1 MVQKILIVDDELDKK
16 RKLYNLLYEASLS
29 KNWYKLIFSTTGEE
43 ALEIIKKDKK
53 QEISLIILD
62 LRLDKGE
69 INGVDFANTLAASHI
84 DKKIIVWTAYK
95 EWSNSFS
102 DLAKNNII
110 KVIQRTDY
118 SLLYLKDLCDAFIMG
133 QQLEAPGKQGAS
145 ANSKMLGYHSIRRMV
160 KSLPER
166 QRYNLFVEI
175 LPIFKPET
183 LLKIKNDLPQSI
195 DDILDDSMQRS
206 LLKQWIEEQQNVY
219 GLLKEVPPIRELND
233 VRLEIREKPMDGK
246 IYIDYFI
253 RWSLD
258 GKHHSKYIKKSL
270 VEKLPAELR
279 NPSQFPNSP
288 DSLAVIFKKTG
299 RSRKKNNDS

>member
-1 MVQKILIVDDELDKK
+1 
-16 RKLYNLLYEASLS
+16 
-29 KNWYKLIFSTTGEE
+29 
-43 ALEIIKKDKK
+43 
-53 QEISLIILD
+53 
-62 LRLDKGE
+62 
-69 INGVDFANTLAASHI
+69 
-84 DKKIIVWTAYK
+84 
-95 EWSNSFS
+95 
-102 DLAKNNII
+102 
-110 KVIQRTDY
+110 
-118 SLLYLKDLCDAFIMG
+118 
-133 QQLEAPGKQGAS
+133 
-145 ANSKMLGYHSIRRMV
+145 MV

-258 GKHHSKYIKKSL
+258 GKHHTRISHKFCD
-270 VEKLPAELR
+270 R
-279 NPSQFPNSP
+279 
-288 DSLAVIFKKTG
+288 
-299 RSRKKNNDS
+299 